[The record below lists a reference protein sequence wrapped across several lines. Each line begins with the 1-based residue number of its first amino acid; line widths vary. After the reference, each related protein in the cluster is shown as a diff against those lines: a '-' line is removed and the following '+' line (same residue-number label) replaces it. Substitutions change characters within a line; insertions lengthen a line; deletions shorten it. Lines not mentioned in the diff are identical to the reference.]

1 MILDKFVHYS
11 FSDEKIFYA
20 FSCVP
25 YFGSSLLSKRRLP
38 DHGSS
43 SRLHLG
49 IAYLAYYMGK
59 NLNAADSG
67 AVSNKGVVVFKGKE
81 KLPGGIYSIVYPG
94 KGASADFLID
104 KDQNLTL
111 NADSSNLT
119 RVDVKGSKDNL
130 SFMAYKRYVDL
141 VGKEMMDERALYSSS
156 KTKADSALHEAK
168 FVKLNTRL
176 NEFRDSII
184 NAQPNSIMGVL
195 LAAMKESPLPPKKA
209 ITHQDSIDN
218 YHYYKA
224 HYWDGITFMDDR
236 IVRTPFFLPKL
247 EKYYQEVII
256 QQPDTI
262 IADLDYKLL
271 LARTAPE
278 MYKFLLNW
286 ATDEYISPKY
296 MGLDAVFVHLFNK
309 YHSKGLSPWL
319 NDKQMETITRRAY
332 MQMANLIGEKAAD
345 LNMVDSTNKPVSLY
359 SVKAPYTVV
368 IFWDPTCGHCKEELP
383 HIDSLYK
390 ASWKAKGVKVYAV
403 LTEDQKPAWVKYIKE
418 HKLGDWINVYQTK
431 EMADAVA
438 KTEQPSFR
446 QLYDVIMT
454 PTMYLLDNDK
464 RIIGKKLTWKQL
476 NDLLEVKIASKQNHT
491 KK

>member
-1 MILDKFVHYS
+1 LYTIVSLMKKFFTLLAAS
-11 FSDEKIFYA
+11 LISGAA
-20 FSCVP
+20 FSQNAGYQITVH
-25 YFGSSLLSKRRLP
+25 LP
-38 DHGSS
+38 GYTS
-43 SRLHLG
+43 G

>member
-1 MILDKFVHYS
+1 MKKFFTLLAVS
-11 FSDEKIFYA
+11 LISGAA
-20 FSCVP
+20 FSQNTGYQITVH
-25 YFGSSLLSKRRLP
+25 LP
-38 DHGSS
+38 GYTS
-43 SRLHLG
+43 G

-195 LAAMKESPLPPKKA
+195 LSAMKESPLPPKKA

>member
-1 MILDKFVHYS
+1 MKKYTVL
-11 FSDEKIFYA
+11 IFTA
-20 FSCVP
+20 L
-25 YFGSSLLSKRRLP
+25 SSLTALAQGYQVTLNAP
-38 DHGSS
+38 DFKS
-43 SRLHLG
+43 G
-49 IAYLAYYMGK
+49 ITYLTYYMGS
-59 NLNAADSG
+59 NFNVADSAAMG
-67 AVSNKGVVVFKGKE
+67 NNGKAVFKGSSN
-81 KLPGGIYSIVYPG
+81 LPPGIYSIFFPG
-94 KGASADFLID
+94 KRQRVEFLID
-104 KDQNLTL
+104 KEQNITVTANDTSDLVNKTVVTGSKENILYDQYQRFAAVKGKIIQQERIAYAASVTKQDSMLHEKNFTVANNEL
-111 NADSSNLT
+111 NAYRENIIKNKPASMMAAL
-119 RVDVKGSKDNL
+119 L
-130 SFMAYKRYVDL
+130 S
-141 VGKEMMDERALYSSS
+141 
-156 KTKADSALHEAK
+156 
-168 FVKLNTRL
+168 
-176 NEFRDSII
+176 
-184 NAQPNSIMGVL
+184 
-195 LAAMKESPLPPKKA
+195 AMKEPVYNYKVPV
-209 ITHQDSIDN
+209 TRQDSIDN
-218 YHYYKA
+218 YNEYKK

>member
-1 MILDKFVHYS
+1 MYTIVSLMKKFFTLLAVS
-11 FSDEKIFYA
+11 LISGAA
-20 FSCVP
+20 FSQNTGYQITVH
-25 YFGSSLLSKRRLP
+25 LP
-38 DHGSS
+38 GYTS
-43 SRLHLG
+43 G

-119 RVDVKGSKDNL
+119 RVDMKGSKDNL

-209 ITHQDSIDN
+209 ITDQDSIDN

>member
-1 MILDKFVHYS
+1 MYTIVSLMKKFFTLLAAS
-11 FSDEKIFYA
+11 LISGAA
-20 FSCVP
+20 FSQNAGYQITVH
-25 YFGSSLLSKRRLP
+25 LP
-38 DHGSS
+38 GYTS
-43 SRLHLG
+43 G

>member
-1 MILDKFVHYS
+1 MYTIVSLMKKFFTLLAVS
-11 FSDEKIFYA
+11 LISGAA
-20 FSCVP
+20 FSQNTGYQITVH
-25 YFGSSLLSKRRLP
+25 LP
-38 DHGSS
+38 GYTS
-43 SRLHLG
+43 G

>member
-1 MILDKFVHYS
+1 MKKFFTLLAAS
-11 FSDEKIFYA
+11 LISGAA
-20 FSCVP
+20 FSQNAGYQITVH
-25 YFGSSLLSKRRLP
+25 LP
-38 DHGSS
+38 GYTS
-43 SRLHLG
+43 G

>member
-1 MILDKFVHYS
+1 MYTIVSLMKKFFTLLAAS
-11 FSDEKIFYA
+11 LISGAA
-20 FSCVP
+20 FSQNTGYQITVH
-25 YFGSSLLSKRRLP
+25 LP
-38 DHGSS
+38 GYTS
-43 SRLHLG
+43 G

>member
-1 MILDKFVHYS
+1 MYTIVSLMKKFFTLLAAS
-11 FSDEKIFYA
+11 LISGAA
-20 FSCVP
+20 FSQNAGYQITVH
-25 YFGSSLLSKRRLP
+25 LP
-38 DHGSS
+38 GYTS
-43 SRLHLG
+43 G

-119 RVDVKGSKDNL
+119 RVDMKGSKDNL

>member
-1 MILDKFVHYS
+1 MYTIVSLMKKFFTLLAVS
-11 FSDEKIFYA
+11 LISGAA
-20 FSCVP
+20 FSQNTGYQITVH
-25 YFGSSLLSKRRLP
+25 LP
-38 DHGSS
+38 GYTS
-43 SRLHLG
+43 G

-119 RVDVKGSKDNL
+119 RVDMKGSKDNL

>member
-1 MILDKFVHYS
+1 MKKFFTLLAVS
-11 FSDEKIFYA
+11 LISGAA
-20 FSCVP
+20 FSQNTGYQITVH
-25 YFGSSLLSKRRLP
+25 LP
-38 DHGSS
+38 GYTS
-43 SRLHLG
+43 G

-119 RVDVKGSKDNL
+119 RVDMKGSKDNL

>member
-1 MILDKFVHYS
+1 MYTILSLMKKFFTLLAAS
-11 FSDEKIFYA
+11 LISGAA
-20 FSCVP
+20 FSQNAGYQITVH
-25 YFGSSLLSKRRLP
+25 LP
-38 DHGSS
+38 GYTS
-43 SRLHLG
+43 G

>member
-1 MILDKFVHYS
+1 MKKFFTLLAVS
-11 FSDEKIFYA
+11 LISGAA
-20 FSCVP
+20 FSQNTGYQITVH
-25 YFGSSLLSKRRLP
+25 LP
-38 DHGSS
+38 GYTS
-43 SRLHLG
+43 G

>member
-1 MILDKFVHYS
+1 MYTIVSLMKKFFTLLAVS
-11 FSDEKIFYA
+11 LISGAA
-20 FSCVP
+20 FSQNAGYQITVH
-25 YFGSSLLSKRRLP
+25 LP
-38 DHGSS
+38 GYTS
-43 SRLHLG
+43 G

>member
-1 MILDKFVHYS
+1 LYTIVSLMKKFFTLLAVS
-11 FSDEKIFYA
+11 LISGAA
-20 FSCVP
+20 FSQNTGYQITVH
-25 YFGSSLLSKRRLP
+25 LP
-38 DHGSS
+38 GYTS
-43 SRLHLG
+43 G